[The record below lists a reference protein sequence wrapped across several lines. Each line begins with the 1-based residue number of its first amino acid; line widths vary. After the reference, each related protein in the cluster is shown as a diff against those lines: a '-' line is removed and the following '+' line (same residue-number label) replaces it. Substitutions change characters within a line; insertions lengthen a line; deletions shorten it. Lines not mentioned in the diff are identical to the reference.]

1 MTRTPAPALL
11 GFFGLALLLVASGCR
26 TYGDDYGN
34 EEATLEGIA
43 EANEQ
48 FATDLARARTELA
61 TLRRAAE
68 ANPALE
74 PLAEQYTEVL
84 VAHGVTLDVHRDMAA
99 ELDVEDS
106 IWDQTVGGWL
116 GGGDYRPLHRAY
128 GAIISEQ
135 QLVRDRYDELV
146 RNVLTA
152 TRQDS
157 INYAWALEPYP
168 EGYYYV
174 IPPQYERIRNLG
186 AYTSMSRAIEQNSEL
201 SDED

>member
-1 MTRTPAPALL
+1 MTRTPTASALSL
-11 GFFGLALLLVASGCR
+11 LGLALLLVASGCR

-48 FATDLARARTELA
+48 FADDLARARTELG
-61 TLRRAAE
+61 TLRRVAA

-74 PLAEQYTEVL
+74 PLAEQYAELL
-84 VAHGVTLDVHRDMAA
+84 VAHEVVLDVHRDMAA
-99 ELDVEDS
+99 KLDAGDS
-106 IWDQTVGGWL
+106 IWDQTIGGWV

-135 QLVRDRYDELV
+135 QIVRDRYDELV
-146 RNVLTA
+146 RNALIT
-152 TRQDS
+152 TGRDS
-157 INYAWALEPYP
+157 LNYVWALEPYP
-168 EGYYYV
+168 EGRYYV

-186 AYTSMSRAIEQNSEL
+186 AYTSMSRALQQNAPLGDPE
-201 SDED
+201 